1 MALAARWRA
10 VAVACHKSALT
21 TSTVVLVLAA
31 EGGHFQRPIQ
41 AAFDLP
47 QVLPRPLA
55 LPMDFHIHTRRDQLR
70 DHVSTSQSE
79 RTKVLAPTYA
89 RNA

>member
-10 VAVACHKSALT
+10 VAVACHKSALK
-21 TSTVVLVLAA
+21 LYQDLLAA
-31 EGGHFQRPIQ
+31 VRGALPAAYRR

-55 LPMDFHIHTRRDQLR
+55 LPMDFHIHTRRDEPR